1 MFFTQFSHVLH
12 TFLSPFSHE
21 KQKNAFFRKIFS
33 IYCSMFRCPRE
44 LDSWSGEISAIE
56 VYSIDDDYNRI
67 DFVGYWTTEEELKET
82 TDGY

>member
-1 MFFTQFSHVLH
+1 MEFIAFYTKEEAIEYIKSMYEDFILKFTSA
-12 TFLSPFSHE
+12 
-21 KQKNAFFRKIFS
+21 N
-33 IYCSMFRCPRE
+33 CSMFRCPRE